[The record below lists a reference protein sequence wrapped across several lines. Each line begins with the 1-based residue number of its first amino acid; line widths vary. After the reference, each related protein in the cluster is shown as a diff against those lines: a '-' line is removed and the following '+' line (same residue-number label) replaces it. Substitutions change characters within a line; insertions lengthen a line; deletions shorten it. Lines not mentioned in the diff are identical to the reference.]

1 MPWENGSI
9 LRERANYNGDENRQT
24 ELLLNCLVEKTN
36 IVELRVNKK
45 KNAQTESKMVCE
57 KLNELELLSITRVVS
72 RRI

>member
-9 LRERANYNGDENRQT
+9 LKERANHDGDENRQT

-45 KNAQTESKMVCE
+45 NNEQTGSKMV
-57 KLNELELLSITRVVS
+57 
-72 RRI
+72 